1 MRATKPDEMLRR
13 EREYHRDAEAA
24 VAEIHRSIKRL
35 RELKASRFQA
45 QADDLLTGADC
56 DEARTALRGYYTD
69 RDEE

>member
-1 MRATKPDEMLRR
+1 MSTTKPDEMLRR

-24 VAEIHRSIKRL
+24 VAEIRDSIKRYRQL
-35 RELKASRFQA
+35 RATRYQA